1 MCLKLQLDH
10 RKIEEEAYTGS
21 FTASDKGRID
31 ANSMRFMQII
41 KGCNFA
47 DKQKLPHT
55 EFTNCLRFII
65 NIYYLLQT
73 KARYIVY
80 KELLE

>member
-10 RKIEEEAYTGS
+10 RKIEEEVYTGS
-21 FTASDKGRID
+21 FTAFDKGRID
-31 ANSMRFMQII
+31 AYSMRFMQII

-47 DKQKLPHT
+47 DKQKVPHT

-65 NIYYLLQT
+65 NIYYLLKT
-73 KARYIVY
+73 IARYMY